1 MIARLFAKGRKSTS
15 FCLSTAR
22 ISARPAG
29 CESPTACKRSVS
41 NGLCRCFNSSRKS
54 TGFVKRRSAL
64 FLDTFM
70 YSTNFDKSSG
80 FSTKTDSR
88 FALETIA
95 KKEKKW
101 YNIVVSDEKGRKSER
116 RKGMEEQRKAT
127 AEELAKKVAELM
139 KEELVG
145 VTSVDGTK
153 ISFYLAGGQKFCL
166 TVTEAE

>member
-1 MIARLFAKGRKSTS
+1 
-15 FCLSTAR
+15 
-22 ISARPAG
+22 
-29 CESPTACKRSVS
+29 
-41 NGLCRCFNSSRKS
+41 
-54 TGFVKRRSAL
+54 L
-64 FLDTFM
+64 FLDTFI
-70 YSTNFDKSSG
+70 YSTNFDKSSV

-95 KKEKKW
+95 KKGKKW

-166 TVTEAE
+166 TVTEAED